1 MHKAPGPLAEVCA
14 LESQGIRLPRMI
26 KRGLYDIIKENR
38 RGSTGWIKGDE
49 QIVKTYAVSD
59 IQSALQ
65 RMPMDQRVRRLIL
78 FGSHAKG
85 TARPHSDLDLYLDSN
100 GLITGFDYFALK
112 ASLEDAFGRD
122 IDLLPDVDVLPN
134 SKVAQEIAKYGVMVY
149 ARQ

>member
-1 MHKAPGPLAEVCA
+1 M
-14 LESQGIRLPRMI
+14 
-26 KRGLYDIIKENR
+26 
-38 RGSTGWIKGDE
+38 
-49 QIVKTYAVSD
+49 KTYAVSD